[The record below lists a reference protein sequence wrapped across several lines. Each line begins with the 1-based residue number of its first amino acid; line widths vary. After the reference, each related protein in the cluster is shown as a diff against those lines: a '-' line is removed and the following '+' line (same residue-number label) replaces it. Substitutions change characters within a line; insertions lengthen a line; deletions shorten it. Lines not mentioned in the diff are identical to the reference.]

1 MTPCTHHA
9 PALDPKILKADTIK
23 GPEEDG
29 SLDLMNK
36 QVLYASAV
44 VASGLVWSVAGWAQS
59 GSGTTKATKQ
69 VVQPAAKSSTKASAA
84 KTVGVDYKAQ
94 NTVVNKYCL
103 GCHNDTAKSGGLSMV
118 GLDLAKIAQNADM
131 GEKIVTKLRAG
142 MMPPVGLPRPDA
154 KTYDLLAGSIEHQLD
169 LAAAAHPN
177 LTAPGVHRLNRSEY
191 ANAVRDLTMV
201 DVDPAALL
209 PVDDAVF
216 GFDNNAGALT
226 SSPALVEAYVAAAAK
241 ISRAALGHG
250 TDIQQKVYTAPSDYS
265 QVNGMEGMM
274 FGSRGG
280 LKVTHFFPA
289 DGDYAFDFTLVRAN
303 AGGLVGQAAGEF
315 LDMSL
320 DGKRIRLYDIQKDT
334 PQGGGTAA
342 DRHPTKVHVTAGP
355 HVLETVFISK
365 TAIPADD
372 FNKHFERTSLTQGV
386 QGFNFFTHVNS
397 MSVAGPF
404 DGKRA
409 ATSPSREKILTC
421 KPASAADELPCAKK
435 ILTALASRAF
445 RRPSNGSDLERL
457 LNLYQAGRNDGDF
470 EDGIERALQMVLAD
484 PEFVYRT
491 EKVPANTKPGQP
503 YRISEL
509 ELASRLS
516 FFLWSAPPDSELI
529 SLATQNKLRLGIT
542 AQVKRMLADPKAH
555 AFTVNFAGQWLQLR
569 NLSGFAPIGD
579 LYPDFDDNLRQAF
592 RQEAEL
598 FFESILKED
607 RNVVDFLD
615 ANYTFVND
623 RLARHYGIPNVY
635 GSQFR
640 RIQLPPEFDLR
651 RGLLGKGAILT
662 ATSYANRTSPVQRGK
677 WVLVNVFGMQP
688 PPPPPNVP
696 QLKSDTQT
704 GPAKIVTMRE
714 QMELHRANPS
724 CASCHK
730 MMDPMGFA
738 MENFDA
744 IGQYRTMDG
753 PNKLDFTG
761 QLVDGGKFDGTAQL
775 RQQLMRYSPRFVQAL
790 AERLM
795 VYALSRGIEYSD
807 IPVARKVVAR
817 AAAKGNRF
825 SELILGIVESQP
837 FQMNRAEASNL
848 ASR

>member
-1 MTPCTHHA
+1 VLPAVLFWAGALQGQSETPKTPQA
-9 PALDPKILKADTIK
+9 KPPVSSPFALQKA
-23 GPEEDG
+23 
-29 SLDLMNK
+29 
-36 QVLYASAV
+36 VL
-44 VASGLVWSVAGWAQS
+44 
-59 GSGTTKATKQ
+59 
-69 VVQPAAKSSTKASAA
+69 
-84 KTVGVDYKAQ
+84 
-94 NTVVNKYCL
+94 NKYCQ
-103 GCHNDTAKSGGLSMV
+103 GCHNDKLKTGGFSLE
-118 GLDLAKIAQNADM
+118 GLDLATIGKHPDI
-131 GEKIVTKLRAG
+131 GEKMVTKLRAG

-154 KTYDLLAGSIEHQLD
+154 KTYDMLASSIEHQLD
-169 LAAAAHPN
+169 FAAVAQPN

-191 ANAVRDLTMV
+191 ANAVLDLTRV

-226 SSPALVEAYVAAAAK
+226 SSPALIEAYVAAAAK

-250 TDIQQKVYTAPSDYS
+250 TDVQQKIYTAPSDYS
-265 QVNGMEGMM
+265 QVNHEEGTM

-303 AGGLVGQAAGEF
+303 AGGLVGQAGGEF
-315 LDMSL
+315 VDMSV
-320 DGKRIRLYDIQKDT
+320 DGKRIRLYDLQKDT

-355 HVLETVFISK
+355 HVVEAVFVSRS
-365 TAIPADD
+365 AIPADD
-372 FNKHFERTSLTQGV
+372 FNKHWERTSLTQNV
-386 QGFNFFTHVNS
+386 QGFSFYTHVNS
-397 MSVAGPF
+397 MSVSGPF
-404 DGKRA
+404 EGKRA
-409 ATSPSREKILTC
+409 EGTTPSRDKILVC
-421 KPASAADELPCAKK
+421 KPANQAEELPCAKK
-435 ILTALASRAF
+435 ILALLASRAF
-445 RRPSNGSDLERL
+445 RRPSNSSDLERL

-470 EDGIERALQMVLAD
+470 EDGIERALQMVLSD
-484 PEFVYRT
+484 PEFIYRT
-491 EKVPANTKPGQP
+491 EKLPAGVKPGQA

-529 SLATQNKLRLGIT
+529 NLATQNKLRANLIS
-542 AQVKRMLADPKAH
+542 QVKRMLADPKSH
-555 AFTVNFAGQWLQLR
+555 EFTVNFAGQWLQLR
-569 NLSGFAPIGD
+569 NLQGFAPIGD
-579 LYPDFDDNLRQAF
+579 IYPDFDDNLRQAF
-592 RQEAEL
+592 RQEAEM

-615 ANYTFVND
+615 ADYTFVND

-640 RIQLPPEFDLR
+640 KIHLGPELDLR

-677 WVLVNVFGMQP
+677 WILVNVFGMQP

-704 GPAKIVTMRE
+704 GPVKIVTMRD
-714 QMELHRANPS
+714 QMEQHRANAA

-744 IGQYRTMDG
+744 IGRYRTMDG
-753 PNKLDFTG
+753 PYKLNFTG

-775 RQQLMRYSPRFVQAL
+775 RQQLMRYSPRFVESL
-790 AERLM
+790 TERLL
-795 VYALSRGIEYSD
+795 VYALGRGIEPVD
-807 IPVARKVVAR
+807 IPVARGVVAR
-817 AAAKGNRF
+817 ASLKQNRF

-837 FQMNRAEASNL
+837 FQMNRAEATAI

>member
-1 MTPCTHHA
+1 MKLRTVYVGS
-9 PALDPKILKADTIK
+9 ALVALL
-23 GPEEDG
+23 
-29 SLDLMNK
+29 S
-36 QVLYASAV
+36 ASI
-44 VASGLVWSVAGWAQS
+44 AGWAQS
-59 GSGTTKATKQ
+59 SSGKSKATSPK
-69 VVQPAAKSSTKASAA
+69 VPTRVDFAAENA
-84 KTVGVDYKAQ
+84 
-94 NTVVNKYCL
+94 VVNKYCL
-103 GCHNDTAKSGGLSMV
+103 GCHNDKVKSGELSLA
-118 GLDLAKIAQNADM
+118 GLDLAKIGQHGEL
-131 GEKIVTKLRAG
+131 GEKLVTKLRAG
-142 MMPPVGLPRPDA
+142 MMPPVGMPRPDA
-154 KTYDLLAGSIEHQLD
+154 KTYDMLAGSIERELD
-169 LAAAAHPN
+169 RAATAKPN
-177 LTAPGVHRLNRSEY
+177 LTPPGVHRLNRSEY
-191 ANAVRDLTMV
+191 ANAVLDLTMV
-201 DVDPAALL
+201 QVDPAALL

-226 SSPALVEAYVAAAAK
+226 SSPALIEAYVAAAAK
-241 ISRAALGHG
+241 ISRAVLGHG

-265 QVNGMEGMM
+265 QVYGMEGMM

-280 LKVTHFFPA
+280 MKVTHFFPA

-342 DRHPTKVHVTAGP
+342 DRHPTRVHVTAGP
-355 HVLETVFISK
+355 HVLEAVFISK
-365 TAIPADD
+365 SAIPADD

-397 MSVAGPF
+397 VSVSGPF

-409 ATSPSREKILTC
+409 QTSPSRDKILIC
-421 KPASAADELPCAKK
+421 KPANVDEELPCAKK
-435 ILTALASRAF
+435 ILAALATRAF
-445 RRPSNGSDLERL
+445 RRPSNGTDLERL

-470 EDGIERALQMVLAD
+470 EDGIERALQMVLSD
-484 PEFVYRT
+484 PEFVYRV
-491 EKVPANTKPGQP
+491 EKLPAGTKPGQA

-529 SLATQNKLRLGIT
+529 NLATQNKLRANLS
-542 AQVKRMLADPKAH
+542 AQVKRMLADPKSH
-555 AFTVNFAGQWLQLR
+555 TFTVNFAGQWLQLR

-579 LYPDFDDNLRQAF
+579 IYPDFDDNLRQAF
-592 RQEAEL
+592 RQEAEM
-598 FFESILKED
+598 FFESILRED

-623 RLARHYGIPNVY
+623 RLARHYGIPNIY

-640 RIQLPPEFDLR
+640 RIELGPEFDLR

-704 GPAKIVTMRE
+704 GPAKIITMRE
-714 QMELHRANPS
+714 QMELHRAS
-724 CASCHK
+724 AACASCHK

-761 QLVDGGKFDGTAQL
+761 QLVDGGKFDGTSQL
-775 RQQLMRYSPRFVQAL
+775 REQLMRYSPRFVQAL
-790 AERLM
+790 TERLM
-795 VYALSRGIEYSD
+795 VYALSRGIDYSD
-807 IPVARKVVAR
+807 IPVARGVVAR
-817 AAAKGNRF
+817 ASAKGNHF

-837 FQMNRAEASNL
+837 FQMNRAEVANL

>member
-1 MTPCTHHA
+1 
-9 PALDPKILKADTIK
+9 
-23 GPEEDG
+23 
-29 SLDLMNK
+29 MNK
-36 QVLYASAV
+36 RVVYVSAILV
-44 VASGLVWSVAGWAQS
+44 GGLGLTAALLAQS
-59 GSGTTKATKQ
+59 GTTG
-69 VVQPAAKSSTKASAA
+69 AAKAKASTKTGTAKAA
-84 KTVGVDYKAQ
+84 TNFAAHNAVM
-94 NTVVNKYCL
+94 TKYCL
-103 GCHNDTAKSGGLSMV
+103 GCHNNNSKAGGLSLA
-118 GLDLAKIAQNADM
+118 GLDLAKIGQQGEL
-131 GEKIVTKLRAG
+131 GEKLVTKLRAG
-142 MMPPVGLPRPDA
+142 MMPPVGMPRPDA
-154 KTYDLLAGSIEHQLD
+154 ATYNSLSSAIERQLD
-169 LAAAAHPN
+169 LVATANPN

-191 ANAVRDLTMV
+191 ANAVRDLTLV
-201 DVDPAALL
+201 VVDPAALL

-241 ISRAALGHG
+241 ISRTALGHG

-265 QVNGMEGMM
+265 QVYGMEGMM

-280 LKVTHFFPA
+280 LKVTHYFPA
-289 DGDYAFDFTLVRAN
+289 DGEYAFDFTLVRAN

-342 DRHPTKVHVTAGP
+342 DRHPTRVHVTAGP
-355 HVLETVFISK
+355 HVLEAVFISK
-365 TAIPADD
+365 SAIPADD

-397 MSVAGPF
+397 VSVSGPF

-409 ATSPSREKILTC
+409 ATSPSREKILVC
-421 KPASAADELPCAKK
+421 QPANAAEELPCAKK
-435 ILTALASRAF
+435 ILTSLASQAF

-470 EDGIERALQMVLAD
+470 EDGIERALQMVLSD

-491 EKVPANTKPGQP
+491 EKIPANVKSGQP

-516 FFLWSAPPDSELI
+516 FFLWSAPPDSQLI
-529 SLATQNKLRLGIT
+529 NLATQNKLRTNLT

-579 LYPDFDDNLRQAF
+579 IYPDFDDNLRQAF

-640 RIQLPPEFDLR
+640 KIQLGADFDLR

-677 WVLVNVFGMQP
+677 WILVNVFGMQP
-688 PPPPPNVP
+688 PAPPPNVP
-696 QLKSDTQT
+696 QLKSDTET
-704 GPAKIVTMRE
+704 GPPKIVTMRE
-714 QMELHRANPS
+714 QMELHRSNPS

-744 IGQYRTMDG
+744 IGRYRTADG
-753 PNKLDFTG
+753 NIKLDFTG
-761 QLVDGGKFDGTAQL
+761 QLVDGGKFDGTVEL
-775 RQQLMRYSPRFVQAL
+775 RKQLMRYSPRFIQAL
-790 AERLM
+790 TERLM

-817 AAAKGNRF
+817 AATKGNRF

-837 FQMNRAEASNL
+837 FQMNRAEASTL

>member
-1 MTPCTHHA
+1 
-9 PALDPKILKADTIK
+9 
-23 GPEEDG
+23 
-29 SLDLMNK
+29 
-36 QVLYASAV
+36 
-44 VASGLVWSVAGWAQS
+44 
-59 GSGTTKATKQ
+59 
-69 VVQPAAKSSTKASAA
+69 
-84 KTVGVDYKAQ
+84 
-94 NTVVNKYCL
+94 
-103 GCHNDTAKSGGLSMV
+103 
-118 GLDLAKIAQNADM
+118 
-131 GEKIVTKLRAG
+131 
-142 MMPPVGLPRPDA
+142 
-154 KTYDLLAGSIEHQLD
+154 
-169 LAAAAHPN
+169 
-177 LTAPGVHRLNRSEY
+177 
-191 ANAVRDLTMV
+191 
-201 DVDPAALL
+201 
-209 PVDDAVF
+209 
-216 GFDNNAGALT
+216 
-226 SSPALVEAYVAAAAK
+226 VAAAAK

-265 QVNGMEGMM
+265 QVYGQEGML

-280 LKVTHFFPA
+280 LKVNHFFPA

-355 HVLETVFISK
+355 HGVEAVFISK
-365 TAIPADD
+365 SAIPADD

-397 MSVAGPF
+397 MSISGPF

-409 ATSPSREKILTC
+409 ESTPSREKILTC
-421 KPASAADELPCAKK
+421 KPATAAEELPCAKK
-435 ILTALASRAF
+435 ILASLASRAF
-445 RRPSNGSDLERL
+445 RRPSNGTDLERL

-470 EDGIERALQMVLAD
+470 EDGIERALQMVLSD

-491 EKVPANTKPGQP
+491 EKLPATAKPGQA

-516 FFLWSAPPDSELI
+516 FFLWSAPPDAELI
-529 SLATQNKLRLGIT
+529 NLASQNKLRATLP
-542 AQVKRMLADPKAH
+542 AEVRRMLADSKSH
-555 AFTVNFAGQWLQLR
+555 EFTVNFAGQWLQLR

-579 LYPDFDDNLRQAF
+579 IYPDFDDNLRQAF
-592 RQEAEL
+592 RQEAEM

-615 ANYTFVND
+615 ADYTFVND

-640 RIQLPPEFDLR
+640 RIHLGPDLDLR

-677 WVLVNVFGMQP
+677 WILVNVFGMQP

-714 QMELHRANPS
+714 QMEQHRANAA

-744 IGQYRTMDG
+744 IGRYRTMDG
-753 PNKLDFTG
+753 PYKLNFTG
-761 QLVDGGKFDGTAQL
+761 QLVDGGKFDGTSQL
-775 RQQLMRYSPRFVQAL
+775 RQQLMRYSPRFVESL
-790 AERLM
+790 TERLL
-795 VYALSRGIEYSD
+795 VYALGRGIEYND
-807 IPVARKVVAR
+807 IPVARGVVAR

-825 SELILGIVESQP
+825 SELILGITESQP
-837 FQMNRAEASNL
+837 FQMNRAEATSL

>member
-1 MTPCTHHA
+1 MSSMKNRILYSATLFA
-9 PALDPKILKADTIK
+9 AALFLTVALWAD
-23 GPEEDG
+23 
-29 SLDLMNK
+29 
-36 QVLYASAV
+36 
-44 VASGLVWSVAGWAQS
+44 
-59 GSGTTKATKQ
+59 SGTGPAPGTASKAG
-69 VVQPAAKSSTKASAA
+69 AANGLTEQKAVIA
-84 KTVGVDYKAQ
+84 
-94 NTVVNKYCL
+94 KYCQ
-103 GCHNDTAKSGGLSMV
+103 GCHNPKLKSGGLSLAD
-118 GLDLAKIAQNADM
+118 LDLAKIGEHPEI

-142 MMPPVGLPRPDA
+142 MMPPAGLPRPDA
-154 KTYDLLAGSIEHQLD
+154 KTYDMLASSIEHRLD
-169 LAAAAHPN
+169 LAAAANPN

-191 ANAVRDLTMV
+191 ANAVRDLTLV
-201 DVDPAALL
+201 EIDPAALL

-265 QVNGMEGMM
+265 QVYGMEGMM

-289 DGDYAFDFTLVRAN
+289 DGEYAFDFTLVRAN

-320 DGKRIRLYDIQKDT
+320 DGTRIRLYDLQKDT

-365 TAIPADD
+365 SAIPADD
-372 FNKHFERTSLTQGV
+372 FNKHWERTSLTQGV
-386 QGFNFFTHVNS
+386 QGFNFLTHVNS
-397 MSVAGPF
+397 MSVSGPF

-409 ATSPSREKILTC
+409 ANSPSRDKILTC
-421 KPASAADELPCAKK
+421 KPATAAEELPCAKK
-435 ILTALASRAF
+435 ILGSLASRAY
-445 RRPSNGSDLERL
+445 RRPSNGADLERL

-470 EDGIERALQMVLAD
+470 EDGIERALQMVLSD
-484 PEFVYRT
+484 PEFVYRA
-491 EKVPANTKPGQP
+491 EKAPAGVKPGQV

-516 FFLWSAPPDSELI
+516 FFLWSAPPDAELI
-529 SLATQNKLRLGIT
+529 SLATQNKLHASLS

-555 AFTVNFAGQWLQLR
+555 QFTVNFAGQWLQLR

-579 LYPDFDDNLRQAF
+579 IYPDFDDNLRQAF
-592 RQEAEL
+592 RQEAEM

-607 RNVVDFLD
+607 RNVVDFLNAD
-615 ANYTFVND
+615 YTFVND

-640 RIQLPPEFDLR
+640 RIQLGPEFDLR

-677 WVLVNVFGMQP
+677 WILVNVFGMQP

-714 QMELHRANPS
+714 QMTMHRAAPA

-744 IGQYRTMDG
+744 IGRYRTMDG
-753 PNKLDFTG
+753 TNKLDFTG
-761 QLVDGGKFDGTAQL
+761 QLVDGGKFDGTSEL
-775 RQQLMRYSPRFVQAL
+775 RQQLMRYSPRFVQSL
-790 AERLM
+790 TERLM
-795 VYALSRGIEYSD
+795 VYALSRGIEPAD
-807 IPVARKVVAR
+807 IPVARGVVAR

-837 FQMNRAEASNL
+837 FQNNRAEAAEVR

>member
-1 MTPCTHHA
+1 VT
-9 PALDPKILKADTIK
+9 L
-23 GPEEDG
+23 
-29 SLDLMNK
+29 
-36 QVLYASAV
+36 
-44 VASGLVWSVAGWAQS
+44 WAQS
-59 GSGTTKATKQ
+59 GSATKKTTQVAAAATKA
-69 VVQPAAKSSTKASAA
+69 VAATAAGIDFTAASA
-84 KTVGVDYKAQ
+84 
-94 NTVVNKYCL
+94 VVNKYCV
-103 GCHNDTAKSGGLSMV
+103 GCHSEKAKIGGLSLAGM
-118 GLDLAKIAQNADM
+118 DLAKIGQHPDV
-131 GEKIVTKLRAG
+131 GEKLVTKLRAG
-142 MMPPVGLPRPDA
+142 MMPPVGMPRPDTQ
-154 KTYDLLAGSIEHQLD
+154 TYDALAGLLERQLD
-169 LAAAAHPN
+169 RAAAANPN
-177 LTAPGVHRLNRSEY
+177 LNAPGVHRLNRSEY
-191 ANAVRDLTMV
+191 ANAVRDLTLV
-201 DVDPAALL
+201 DVDPASLL

-265 QVNGMEGMM
+265 QVNAMDGMM

-280 LKVTHFFPA
+280 MKVKHFFPA
-289 DGDYAFDFTLVRAN
+289 DGDYSFDFTLVRAN

-342 DRHPTKVHVTAGP
+342 DRHPTRVHVTAGA
-355 HVLETVFISK
+355 HILEAVFISK

-397 MSVAGPF
+397 VSVAGPF
-404 DGKRA
+404 DGKRP
-409 ATSPSREKILTC
+409 ATSPSRENILIC
-421 KPASAADELPCAKK
+421 KPASTAEELPCAKK
-435 ILTALASRAF
+435 ILAPLAARAF
-445 RRPSNGSDLERL
+445 RRPSNAADLERL

-470 EDGIERALQMVLAD
+470 EDGIERALQMVLSD

-491 EKVPANTKPGQP
+491 EKVPATAKPGQA
-503 YRISEL
+503 YRVSEL

-516 FFLWSAPPDSELI
+516 FFLWSAPPDAELI
-529 SLATQNKLRLGIT
+529 NLATHNKLRASLPL
-542 AQVKRMLADPKAH
+542 QVKRMLADSKSH

-579 LYPDFDDNLRQAF
+579 IYPDFDDNLRQGF
-592 RQEAEL
+592 RQEAEM

-607 RNVVDFLD
+607 RNVVDFLNAD
-615 ANYTFVND
+615 YTFVND

-640 RIQLPPEFDLR
+640 KIQLGPEFDLR

-696 QLKSDTQT
+696 LLKSDTET
-704 GPAKIVTMRE
+704 GPPKIVTMRE
-714 QMELHRANPS
+714 QMEQHRANPA

-744 IGQYRTMDG
+744 IGRYRTMDG
-753 PNKLDFTG
+753 PYKLDFTG
-761 QLVDGGKFDGTAQL
+761 QLVDGGKFDGTSQL

-790 AERLM
+790 TERLL
-795 VYALSRGIEYSD
+795 VYALGRGIEYSD
-807 IPVARKVVAR
+807 MQVARGVVAR
-817 AAAKGNRF
+817 AATKGNRF
-825 SELILGIVESQP
+825 SELILGIAESQP
-837 FQMNRAEASNL
+837 FQMNRAEANNI

>member
-1 MTPCTHHA
+1 MRIRTIYVSA
-9 PALDPKILKADTIK
+9 GLPAVFWA
-23 GPEEDG
+23 
-29 SLDLMNK
+29 
-36 QVLYASAV
+36 
-44 VASGLVWSVAGWAQS
+44 AGALWAQS
-59 GSGTTKATKQ
+59 EAPKAALKQ
-69 VVQPAAKSSTKASAA
+69 AALKPAVATSFVQQKA
-84 KTVGVDYKAQ
+84 VL
-94 NTVVNKYCL
+94 NRYCQ
-103 GCHNDTAKSGGLSMV
+103 GCHNDKLKTGGFSV
-118 GLDLAKIAQNADM
+118 EGLDLATMGKHPDV
-131 GEKIVTKLRAG
+131 GEKMVTKLRAG

-154 KTYDLLAGSIEHQLD
+154 KTYDILASSIEHQLD
-169 LAAAAHPN
+169 LAAAAQPN

-191 ANAVRDLTMV
+191 ANAVRDLTLV
-201 DVDPAALL
+201 DVEPAALL

-226 SSPALVEAYVAAAAK
+226 SSPALIEAYVAAAAK

-265 QVNGMEGMM
+265 QVYGQEGML

-280 LKVTHFFPA
+280 LKVNHFFPA

-355 HVLETVFISK
+355 HVVEAVFISK
-365 TAIPADD
+365 SAIPADD

-397 MSVAGPF
+397 MSISGPF
-404 DGKRA
+404 DGKRGES
-409 ATSPSREKILTC
+409 TPTREKILTC
-421 KPASAADELPCAKK
+421 KPASAAEELPCAKK
-435 ILTALASRAF
+435 ILSSLAARAF
-445 RRPSNGSDLERL
+445 RRPSNGTDLERL

-470 EDGIERALQMVLAD
+470 EDGIERALQMVLSD
-484 PEFVYRT
+484 PEFIYRT
-491 EKVPANTKPGQP
+491 EKLPASVKPGQA
-503 YRISEL
+503 YRVSEL

-516 FFLWSAPPDSELI
+516 FFLWSAPPDTELI
-529 SLATQNKLRLGIT
+529 NLATQTKLRANLPG
-542 AQVKRMLADPKAH
+542 QVRRMLSDPKSH
-555 AFTVNFAGQWLQLR
+555 EFTVNFAGQWLQLR

-579 LYPDFDDNLRQAF
+579 IYPDFDDNLRQAF
-592 RQEAEL
+592 RQEAEM

-615 ANYTFVND
+615 ADYTFVND

-640 RIQLPPEFDLR
+640 RIQLGPEFDLR

-688 PPPPPNVP
+688 PPPPPGVP

-704 GPAKIVTMRE
+704 GPVKIITMRE
-714 QMELHRANPS
+714 QMQMHRAAPA

-744 IGQYRTMDG
+744 IGRYRTMDG

-761 QLVDGGKFDGTAQL
+761 QLVDGGKFDGTSQL
-775 RQQLMRYSPRFVQAL
+775 RQQLMRYSPRFVESL
-790 AERLM
+790 TERLL
-795 VYALSRGIEYSD
+795 VYALGRGIEYND
-807 IPVARKVVAR
+807 IPVARGVVAR

-825 SELILGIVESQP
+825 SELILGIAESQP
-837 FQMNRAEASNL
+837 FQMNRAEAAVVVAKN
-848 ASR
+848 

>member
-1 MTPCTHHA
+1 MKLRTAFVCA
-9 PALDPKILKADTIK
+9 ALALLTLGTI
-23 GPEEDG
+23 
-29 SLDLMNK
+29 
-36 QVLYASAV
+36 
-44 VASGLVWSVAGWAQS
+44 ASGQS
-59 GSGTTKATKQ
+59 NATRS
-69 VVQPAAKSSTKASAA
+69 KSPA
-84 KTVGVDYKAQ
+84 KTTGAKTTILAAE
-94 NTVVNKYCL
+94 NATVKKYCA
-103 GCHNDTAKSGGLSMV
+103 GCHNDTAKSGGLSLV
-118 GLDLAKIAQNADM
+118 SLDLAKIASQPEL
-131 GEKIVTKLRAG
+131 GEKLVTKLRAG
-142 MMPPVGLPRPDA
+142 MMPPVGMPRPDA
-154 KTYDLLAGSIEHQLD
+154 KTYASLSGAIERQLD
-169 LAAAAHPN
+169 RAAATRPN

-191 ANAVRDLTMV
+191 ANAVRDLTLV

-226 SSPALVEAYVAAAAK
+226 SSPALIEAYVAAAAK

-250 TDIQQKVYTAPSDYS
+250 TDVQQKVYTAPSDYS
-265 QVNGMEGMM
+265 QVYPMEGLT

-280 LKVTHFFPA
+280 MKVTHYFPA

-303 AGGLVGQAAGEF
+303 AGGVVGQTAGEF
-315 LDMSL
+315 LDLSL
-320 DGKRIRLYDIQKDT
+320 DGKRIRLYDLQKDT

-342 DRHPTKVHVTAGP
+342 DRHPTRVHVTAGP
-355 HVLETVFISK
+355 HVLEAAFVAK
-365 TAIPADD
+365 TAIPNDD
-372 FNKHFERTSLTQGV
+372 FNKHWERTSLTQGV
-386 QGFNFFTHVNS
+386 QGFNFVTHVNS
-397 MSVAGPF
+397 VSVSGPF

-409 ATSPSREKILTC
+409 ASSPSRNKILIC
-421 KPASAADELPCAKK
+421 KPASANEELACAKQ
-435 ILTALASRAF
+435 ILASLASRAF
-445 RRPSNGSDLERL
+445 RRSSNGTDLERL

-484 PEFVYRT
+484 PEFIYRT
-491 EKVPANTKPGQP
+491 EKIPASVRPGQP

-516 FFLWSAPPDSELI
+516 FFLWSAPPDAQLVT
-529 SLATQNKLRLGIT
+529 LATQNKLRTSLP

-555 AFTVNFAGQWLQLR
+555 QFTVNFAGQWLQLR
-569 NLSGFAPIGD
+569 NLSGFSPIGD
-579 LYPDFDDNLRQAF
+579 IYPDFDDNLRQAF

-615 ANYTFVND
+615 ADYTFVND

-640 RIQLPPEFDLR
+640 KVQLGPELDLR

-677 WVLVNVFGMQP
+677 WILVNVFGMQP

-696 QLKSDTQT
+696 QLKSDTET

-714 QMELHRANPS
+714 QMELHRSNPA

-744 IGQYRTMDG
+744 IGRYRTMDG

-761 QLVDGGKFDGTAQL
+761 QLVDGGKFDGTAEL
-775 RQQLMRYSPRFVQAL
+775 RKQLMRYSPRFVQAL
-790 AERLM
+790 TERLL
-795 VYALSRGIEYSD
+795 VYALGRGIEASD
-807 IPVARKVVAR
+807 IPVARGVVAR
-817 AAAKGNRF
+817 ASLKGNRF
-825 SELILGIVESQP
+825 SELILGIVQSQP
-837 FQMNRAEASNL
+837 FQMNRAEVSNL

>member
-1 MTPCTHHA
+1 MISPLVSMKNRILYSAASFAVALLPVAVLQAGSPTS
-9 PALDPKILKADTIK
+9 PASGSKAATTN
-23 GPEEDG
+23 GLAE
-29 SLDLMNK
+29 
-36 QVLYASAV
+36 QQAV
-44 VASGLVWSVAGWAQS
+44 VA
-59 GSGTTKATKQ
+59 
-69 VVQPAAKSSTKASAA
+69 
-84 KTVGVDYKAQ
+84 
-94 NTVVNKYCL
+94 KYCQS
-103 GCHNDTAKSGGLSMV
+103 CHNAKLKTGGLNLTD
-118 GLDLAKIAQNADM
+118 LDLAKIGEHPEI

-142 MMPPVGLPRPDA
+142 MMPPAGLPRPDA
-154 KTYDLLAGSIEHQLD
+154 KTYDMLASSIEHRLD
-169 LAAAAHPN
+169 LAAAANPN

-191 ANAVRDLTMV
+191 ANAVRDLTSV
-201 DVDPAALL
+201 EIDPAALL

-265 QVNGMEGMM
+265 QVYGMEGMM

-320 DGKRIRLYDIQKDT
+320 DGNRIRLYDLQKDT

-355 HVLETVFISK
+355 HVLEAVFISK
-365 TAIPADD
+365 SAIPADD
-372 FNKHFERTSLTQGV
+372 FNKHWERTSLTQGV
-386 QGFNFFTHVNS
+386 QGFNFLTHVNS
-397 MSVAGPF
+397 MSVSGPF

-409 ATSPSREKILTC
+409 ASSPSRDRILTC
-421 KPASAADELPCAKK
+421 KPASAAEELPCAKK
-435 ILTALASRAF
+435 ILASLAARAF
-445 RRPSNGSDLERL
+445 RRPSNGADLERL
-457 LNLYQAGRNDGDF
+457 LNLYQAGKNDGDF
-470 EDGIERALQMVLAD
+470 EDGIERALQMVLSD
-484 PEFVYRT
+484 PEFVYRA
-491 EKVPANTKPGQP
+491 EKAPAGVKPGQV
-503 YRISEL
+503 YRISDL

-516 FFLWSAPPDSELI
+516 FFLWSAPPDAELI
-529 SLATQNKLRLGIT
+529 NLATQNKLHISLT

-555 AFTVNFAGQWLQLR
+555 EFTVNFAGQWLQLR

-579 LYPDFDDNLRQAF
+579 IYPDFDDNLRQAF
-592 RQEAEL
+592 RQEAEM

-607 RNVVDFLD
+607 RNVVDFLNAD
-615 ANYTFVND
+615 YTFVND
-623 RLARHYGIPNVY
+623 RLARHYGIPNIY

-640 RIQLPPEFDLR
+640 RIQLGPEFDLR

-677 WVLVNVFGMQP
+677 WILVNVFGMQP

-696 QLKSDTQT
+696 QLKSDTET

-714 QMELHRANPS
+714 QMTMHRANPA

-744 IGQYRTMDG
+744 IGRYRTMDG
-753 PNKLDFTG
+753 TNKLDFTG
-761 QLVDGGKFDGTAQL
+761 QLVDGGKFDGTSEL
-775 RQQLMRYSPRFVQAL
+775 RQQLMRYSPRFVQSL
-790 AERLM
+790 TERLM
-795 VYALSRGIEYSD
+795 VYALSRGIEPAD
-807 IPVARKVVAR
+807 IPVARSVVAR
-817 AAAKGNRF
+817 ASAKGNRF

-837 FQMNRAEASNL
+837 FQNNRAEAAEVR

>member
-1 MTPCTHHA
+1 VLGLKTANTFQAGSVEGAQSFMT
-9 PALDPKILKADTIK
+9 
-23 GPEEDG
+23 
-29 SLDLMNK
+29 SR
-36 QVLYASAV
+36 VLYVGTILAG
-44 VASGLVWSVAGWAQS
+44 GLGLSVALLAQS
-59 GSGTTKATKQ
+59 GSGPSKTTKQ
-69 VVQPAAKSSTKASAA
+69 VSLPAPKASNAGRAKSAKADFA
-84 KTVGVDYKAQ
+84 AQ
-94 NTVVNKYCL
+94 NAVINKYCL
-103 GCHNDTAKSGGLSMV
+103 GCHNDTAKAGGLSMV
-118 GLDLAKIAQNADM
+118 GLDLAKIGQHTDL
-131 GEKIVTKLRAG
+131 GEKLVTKLRAG

-154 KTYDLLAGSIEHQLD
+154 KTYDTLSSAIERQLD
-169 LAAAAHPN
+169 LAAASNPN
-177 LTAPGVHRLNRSEY
+177 LLAPGVHRLNRSEY
-191 ANAVRDLTMV
+191 ANAVRDLTLV
-201 DVDPAALL
+201 SVDPAALL

-226 SSPALVEAYVAAAAK
+226 SSPALVEAYVGAAGK

-265 QVNGMEGMM
+265 QVNPMEGMM

-280 LKVTHFFPA
+280 MKVTHYFPA

-320 DGKRIRLYDIQKDT
+320 DGKRVRLYDIQKDT

-342 DRHPTKVHVTAGP
+342 DRHPTRVHVTAGP

-397 MSVAGPF
+397 ISVSGPF
-404 DGKRA
+404 EGKRA
-409 ATSPSREKILTC
+409 ATSPSREKILICT
-421 KPASAADELPCAKK
+421 PANAADELPCAKK
-435 ILTALASRAF
+435 ILASLASRAF
-445 RRPSNGSDLERL
+445 RRPSNGSDMERL
-457 LNLYQAGRNDGDF
+457 LNLYQAGRNAGDF
-470 EDGIERALQMVLAD
+470 EDGIERALQMVLSD
-484 PEFVYRT
+484 PEFVYRA
-491 EKVPANTKPGQP
+491 EKVPATAKPGQP

-516 FFLWSAPPDSELI
+516 FFLWSAPPDADLI
-529 SLATQNKLRLGIT
+529 NLATQNKLRINLA
-542 AQVKRMLADPKAH
+542 AQVKRMLANPKSH
-555 AFTVNFAGQWLQLR
+555 EFTVNFAGQWLQLR

-579 LYPDFDDNLRQAF
+579 IYPDFDDNLRQAF

-635 GSQFR
+635 GSRFR
-640 RIQLPPEFDLR
+640 KIQLGPEFDLR

-677 WVLVNVFGMQP
+677 WILVNVFGMQP

-696 QLKSDTQT
+696 QLKSDTET
-704 GPAKIVTMRE
+704 GPPKIITMRE
-714 QMELHRANPS
+714 QMEMHRANPS

-744 IGQYRTMDG
+744 IGRYRTMDG
-753 PNKLDFTG
+753 PLKLDFTG

-790 AERLM
+790 TERLL
-795 VYALSRGIEYSD
+795 VYALGRGIDSSD

-825 SELILGIVESQP
+825 SELIQGIVESQP
-837 FQMNRAEASNL
+837 FQMNRAEANTL

>member
-1 MTPCTHHA
+1 MKKRTVCLGTALIAAASVLIVPLARSEA
-9 PALDPKILKADTIK
+9 PKAAVKTAATAN
-23 GPEEDG
+23 P
-29 SLDLMNK
+29 LAA
-36 QVLYASAV
+36 QSAV
-44 VASGLVWSVAGWAQS
+44 L
-59 GSGTTKATKQ
+59 
-69 VVQPAAKSSTKASAA
+69 
-84 KTVGVDYKAQ
+84 
-94 NTVVNKYCL
+94 NKYCL
-103 GCHNDTAKSGGLSMV
+103 ACHNDTAKTGGLSLTGM
-118 GLDLAKIAQNADM
+118 DLSKIGQHAEL
-131 GEKIVTKLRAG
+131 GEKMVTKLRAG
-142 MMPPVGLPRPDA
+142 MMPPAGLPRPDA
-154 KTYDLLAGSIEHQLD
+154 KTYDMLANSIEHQLD
-169 LAAAAHPN
+169 LAAAANPN

-191 ANAVRDLTMV
+191 ANAVRDLTLV
-201 DVDPAALL
+201 EIDPAALL

-265 QVNGMEGMM
+265 QVYGMEGMM

-280 LKVTHFFPA
+280 LKATHFFPA
-289 DGDYAFDFTLVRAN
+289 DGEYAFDFTLVRAN

-320 DGKRIRLYDIQKDT
+320 DGNRIRLYDLQKDT

-342 DRHPTKVHVTAGP
+342 DRHPTRVHVTAGP
-355 HVLETVFISK
+355 HVVEAVFVSK
-365 TAIPADD
+365 SAIPADD
-372 FNKHFERTSLTQGV
+372 FNKHWERTSLTQGV
-386 QGFNFFTHVNS
+386 QGFNFLTHVNS
-397 MSVAGPF
+397 VSVSGPF

-409 ATSPSREKILTC
+409 ASSPSREKILTC
-421 KPASAADELPCAKK
+421 KPASVAEELPCAKK
-435 ILTALASRAF
+435 ILASLASRAY
-445 RRPSNGSDLERL
+445 RRPSNGADLERL

-470 EDGIERALQMVLAD
+470 EDGIERALQMVLSD
-484 PEFVYRT
+484 PEFVYRA
-491 EKVPANTKPGQP
+491 EKAPAGIKPGQV
-503 YRISEL
+503 YRISDL

-516 FFLWSAPPDSELI
+516 FFLWSAPPDAELI
-529 SLATQNKLRLGIT
+529 NLATQNKLRIGLP
-542 AQVKRMLADPKAH
+542 AQVRRMLSDPKAH
-555 AFTVNFAGQWLQLR
+555 QFTVNFAGQWLQLR

-579 LYPDFDDNLRQAF
+579 IYPDFDDNLRQAF

-607 RNVVDFLD
+607 RSVVDFLD
-615 ANYTFVND
+615 ADYTFVND
-623 RLARHYGIPNVY
+623 RLARHYGIPDVY

-640 RIQLPPEFDLR
+640 RIHLGPEFDLR

-688 PPPPPNVP
+688 PPPPPGVP
-696 QLKSDTQT
+696 LLKSDSET
-704 GPAKIVTMRE
+704 GPVKIITMRE
-714 QMELHRANPS
+714 QMQSHRASPA

-744 IGQYRTMDG
+744 IGRYRTMDG

-761 QLVDGGKFDGTAQL
+761 QLVDGGKFDGTSEL

-790 AERLM
+790 TERLM
-795 VYALSRGIEYSD
+795 VYALSRGIEPVD
-807 IPVARKVVAR
+807 IPVARGVVAR

-825 SELILGIVESQP
+825 SELILGIAESQP
-837 FQMNRAEASNL
+837 FQNNRAEADNR